1 MTFYRR
7 SLFAWIALL
16 GIIFSQLAVAAYA
29 CPVPSPANA
38 SVPAV
43 PEPSHHE
50 MAGMSC
56 DDMDMAMGGD
66 LSTDAGPSALC
77 VQHCD
82 QGKQTVSSIQAPD
95 FQPALFLLMIVPSLD
110 LAQPTGDTTVQASL
124 LTRTTSPP
132 PLWRSGRLRI

>member
-16 GIIFSQLAVAAYA
+16 GIIFSQLAVSVYA
-29 CPVPSPANA
+29 CPVLIAGKA
-38 SVPAV
+38 SVQ
-43 PEPSHHE
+43 EPSHHE

-56 DDMDMAMGGD
+56 DEMGMDMDMSSD
-66 LSTDAGPSALC
+66 TGPSALC

-82 QGKQTVSSIQAPD
+82 QGNQSVNSVQPID
-95 FQPALFLLMIVPSLD
+95 FQPALFLLLIVPSLA
-110 LAQPTGDTTVQASL
+110 LLQPTGETFVQASL
-124 LTRTTSPP
+124 LARTTSPP